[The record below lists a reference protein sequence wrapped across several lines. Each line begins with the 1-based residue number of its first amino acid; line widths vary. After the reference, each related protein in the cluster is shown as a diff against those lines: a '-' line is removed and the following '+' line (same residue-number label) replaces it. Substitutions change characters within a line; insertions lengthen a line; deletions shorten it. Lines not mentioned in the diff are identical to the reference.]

1 MGNGFDFIV
10 ISPCL
15 LSHCGLFFAFGCGV
29 SFFGGFQHS
38 PVNGCSAAN
47 CDFGA
52 LAGRVACMSFY
63 PTILESELIKARS
76 RMVVARCW
84 VGENVE
90 ILFKGTKFQLFRM
103 SKLWKINI

>member
-15 LSHCGLFFAFGCGV
+15 LSQRGFFFAFGCGV
-29 SFFGGFQHS
+29 SVFGGFQHS
-38 PVNGCSAAN
+38 PVDGCSAAN

-52 LAGRVACMSFY
+52 LAGRVTCMSFY

-90 ILFKGTKFQLFRM
+90 ILFKGTKF
-103 SKLWKINI
+103 